1 MNKKIILYSHDG
13 KLGDAVVMTGLVE
26 ALYQAGFLI
35 YVTASRG
42 NYNFWRADRRVQ
54 ETIDVPKTGVLGKL
68 VALWKLRRIS
78 ADYLFSWDL
87 HRSSTGSFLARFSG
101 ASNKVGFYQAQPPV
115 FDTVFPFDPSSDHI
129 TRKYEQ
135 ALKFIGL
142 TDRALLAPRLGFSVD
157 AKNLDEHSGYEK
169 KIFVNFFGSVADKS
183 FTAEASQR
191 VLHMFNEK
199 YPDVAFIVCC
209 MKHQTWVQDCAT
221 GFKNIKVLRT
231 DKYWRDLYAVIQAC
245 DAVVTVDTSIAHI
258 SAALNKP
265 LLDIFCKDSLARVNF
280 LPVGENILVLESTS
294 PIEISR
300 VVPEYLDEAV
310 RKLVTLI

>member
-1 MNKKIILYSHDG
+1 MNKNIILYSHDG

-42 NYNFWRADRRVQ
+42 NYNFWRADRRVK
-54 ETIDVPKTGVLGKL
+54 EVIEVPKTGMLGKL
-68 VALWKLRRIS
+68 AAIWKLRRIS

-87 HRSSTGSFLARFSG
+87 HHSSTGSFLAKFSG
-101 ASNKVGFYQAQPPV
+101 AGNKVGFCQAQPHVFDPV
-115 FDTVFPFDPSSDHI
+115 FSFDPSSDHI

-135 ALKFIGL
+135 AAKFAGL
-142 TDRALLAPRLGFSVD
+142 TGRTLPTPRLGFSVD
-157 AKNLDEHSGYEK
+157 AKNLDEYSGYEN
-169 KIFVNFFGSVADKS
+169 KIFVNFFGSVVDKS

-191 VLHMFNEK
+191 VLRMFNEK
-199 YPDVAFIVCC
+199 YPDVAFIVCY
-209 MKHQTWVQDCAT
+209 MKHQAWVQGCAT
-221 GFKNIKVLRT
+221 GFNNIGFLRT
-231 DKYWRDLYAVIQAC
+231 DENWRDLYAVIQAC

-294 PIEISR
+294 PIEISH
-300 VVPEYLDEAV
+300 VVIEDIDEAV
-310 RKLVTLI
+310 RKLVMLI